1 MSASN
6 PTVDE
11 LEVKLATELKH
22 TLKLVPESQRE
33 LFVFELARWYSR
45 ERTAAQTE
53 LLDKV
58 DKGVIG
64 ENEKHPAWCGDSCD
78 DTSHITNQLRTE
90 QRKKL
95 IDLAHRTN
103 LTGEDKDNE

>member
-1 MSASN
+1 MTKSASN

-53 LLDKV
+53 LLDEFQAIL
-58 DKGVIG
+58 DKGT
-64 ENEKHPAWCGDSCD
+64 W
-78 DTSHITNQLRTE
+78 TSLPDRVEHLIRTY
-90 QRKKL
+90 
-95 IDLAHRTN
+95 RTK